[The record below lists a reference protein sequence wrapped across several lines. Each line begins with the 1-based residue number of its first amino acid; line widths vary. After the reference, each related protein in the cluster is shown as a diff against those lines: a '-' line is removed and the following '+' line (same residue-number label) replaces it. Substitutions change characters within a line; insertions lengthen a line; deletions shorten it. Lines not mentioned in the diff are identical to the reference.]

1 MDDSFDRL
9 NQYDAL
15 LNSSYEAAIEILKFK
30 YGEGIDDYYRE
41 KSYKRFLK
49 KEIKSIAKGKYSRTS
64 EGLYCHHIDENKYL
78 NISNKDFILHKKYP
92 YDVQKKD
99 RLVYCDLFEHLII
112 HALIA
117 KETDG
122 KFGVMGYVA
131 YIYPMAVEWY
141 IGQEKPLGKEWMMTC
156 YQRAYL
162 KPAQTRKLLSKINL
176 LLPEEYQTEGEI
188 VYVTQEERLR
198 IHEEQQKEFF
208 ERKAKRDKELEEW
221 RIEENKRKEK
231 ELRKMTTEFYKKYPK
246 FKDMD
251 IDLNTSRN
259 RIISLMYDLKYKESF
274 KTKKDFDK
282 SLKPFIK
289 DKLYDK
295 LHEVL

>member
-1 MDDSFDRL
+1 MDDTLDRI
-9 NQYDAL
+9 NQYNAL
-15 LNSSYEAAIEILKFK
+15 LNASYDAAIEILKFK
-30 YGEGIDDYYRE
+30 YGEGIDDYYKE

-49 KEIKSIAKGKYSRTS
+49 KEIKSITKGKYSRTS

-78 NISNKDFILHKKYP
+78 NISNKDFIFRKKYP
-92 YDVQKKD
+92 YDIQKKE
-99 RLVYCDLFEHLII
+99 RLVYCDIFEHLIL

-117 KETDG
+117 KETNG
-122 KFGVMGYVA
+122 EFGVMGYVA
-131 YIYPMAVEWY
+131 YIYPMIVDWY
-141 IGQEKPLGKEWMMTC
+141 IGQEKLFEKKWMITC
-156 YQRAYL
+156 YKRAYL
-162 KPAQTRKLLSKINL
+162 EPEQTRELLSKIKL

-198 IHEEQQKEFF
+198 IHEEQQKEFL
-208 ERKAKRDKELEEW
+208 ERRAKLDKELEEW

-231 ELRKMTTEFYKKYPK
+231 EERQRVAEFYKKYPK
-246 FKDMD
+246 FKERN
-251 IDLNTSRN
+251 IDWDTSRS
-259 RIISLMYDLKYKESF
+259 RIISLMYDLKYKDSY

-282 SLKPFIK
+282 SLKPLIK

>member
-1 MDDSFDRL
+1 MDDTLDRI
-9 NQYDAL
+9 NQYNAL
-15 LNSSYEAAIEILKFK
+15 LNASYDAAIEILKFK
-30 YGEGIDDYYRE
+30 YGEGIDDYYKE

-49 KEIKSIAKGKYSRTS
+49 KEIKSITKGKYSRTS

-78 NISNKDFILHKKYP
+78 NISNKDFIFRKKYP
-92 YDVQKKD
+92 YDIQKKE
-99 RLVYCDLFEHLII
+99 RLVYCDIFEHLIL

-117 KETDG
+117 KETNG
-122 KFGVMGYVA
+122 EFGVMGYVA
-131 YIYPMAVEWY
+131 YIYPMIVDWY
-141 IGQEKPLGKEWMMTC
+141 IGQEKLFEKKWMITC
-156 YQRAYL
+156 YKRAYL
-162 KPAQTRKLLSKINL
+162 EPEQTRELLSKIKL

-198 IHEEQQKEFF
+198 IHEEQQKEFL
-208 ERKAKRDKELEEW
+208 ERRAKLDKELEEW

-231 ELRKMTTEFYKKYPK
+231 EERQRVAEFYKKYPK
-246 FKDMD
+246 FKEKN
-251 IDLNTSRN
+251 IDWDTSRS
-259 RIISLMYDLKYKESF
+259 RIISLMYDLKYKDSY

-282 SLKPFIK
+282 SLKPLIK

>member
-1 MDDSFDRL
+1 MLTLS
-9 NQYDAL
+9 YDA
-15 LNSSYEAAIEILKFK
+15 AVEILKFK
-30 YGEGIDDYYRE
+30 YGTGLDDYYRE

-49 KEIKSIAKGKYSRTS
+49 KEIKSITKGKYQRTS

-78 NISNKDFILHKKYP
+78 NISNKDFIFRKKYP
-92 YDVQKKD
+92 YDIQRKE
-99 RLVYCDLFEHLII
+99 RLVYCDIFEHLIL

-117 KETDG
+117 KETSG

-131 YIYPMAVEWY
+131 YIYPMVVEWY
-141 IGQEKPLGKEWMMTC
+141 IGQEKLFEKKWMITC

-162 KPAQTRKLLSKINL
+162 EPEQTRQLLKKINP
-176 LLPEEYQTEGEI
+176 LLPKEYQTEGEI

-198 IHEEQQKEFF
+198 IHEEQQKEFL
-208 ERKAKRDKELEEW
+208 ERKAKWDKEMEEW
-221 RIEENKRKEK
+221 RNEENKRKEK
-231 ELRKMTTEFYKKYPK
+231 ELRELTIEFCKSYPK
-246 FKDMD
+246 FKELG
-251 IDLNTSRN
+251 IDWNISRN
-259 RIISLMYDLKYKESF
+259 KIISLMYDLKYKESF

-295 LHEVL
+295 LHEVWNGNTFFDKNYKVL